1 MLTKIDKLSI
11 MGVRSFDN
19 AHPETIQFHTPL
31 TLIVGYNG
39 SGKTTIIECLK
50 YATTGD
56 LPPNSKGGAF
66 IHDPNLCGEKDVLA
80 QVKMKFNGTT
90 GAKMVVTRNLQLT
103 VKKNTRQQKTLECT
117 LMVNKNG
124 ERSVLSS
131 RVAELDQI
139 MPQNLGV
146 SKAILDSVIFCHQEE
161 SLWPM
166 SEPSALKKKFD
177 EIFEALKY
185 TKAIDNIKTLRKA
198 QNDALKVFKSTEQF
212 TKDIKDKGDKAER
225 RSKALG
231 AELKTLR
238 EEITELHNKTKE
250 AEEKWI
256 EATNKGAQYTSV
268 IKDLEHSRKREDWL
282 QRTVQEL
289 GHDLKEQRKE
299 SDEWLQSELDQ
310 YAERMAAHG
319 QQEKQQKQDYEKL
332 TRKIHGINEQLRRK
346 DAEAGRYQEQRLNH
360 EDQIK
365 KRKLMIQKT
374 SRDHKIRGYENDL
387 DDMQINEYME
397 KISKLSRDQIAV
409 VEKARTDKNREKEKA
424 QDVLTQLDRQQSA
437 LNEHKKFAKQQS
449 AANDRK
455 IGSLQSDLNKIQTD
469 EGGKAILED
478 KIKDLEIRLSK
489 SRDDSKKGSWDSN
502 LQENKS
508 QLRKLVDEIAQL
520 QDDVVQV
527 SKQAEDRAELNIAK
541 KEAADC
547 QRNLQK
553 MRDVYGERLE
563 VILGHGWQPSSLEAD
578 FRKVNDQRSRLVRE
592 AEREWEGVSHRL
604 KQLDD
609 NLSSARSDRSKG
621 EKKMAICVKK
631 LSDNVEGEPE
641 DYPKTLL
648 AIQKDR
654 DTLKADIDNY
664 DNERSYFTD
673 GIALAHKENKC
684 KLCLR
689 NFQAKEQTDFISRLE
704 KKIAK
709 QTMTQIG
716 EELRV
721 LEDDLR
727 NTKDAGSSY
736 DTWVQLSQEDL
747 PKLIADEK
755 KLGLEREN
763 ILRENEEHDKIVEDR
778 VEARRVLESLA
789 SSVKSISDYARDLTK
804 YSGRVQELTAEQKD
818 IVISRTLDEIQE
830 QIRVL
835 GGKSQDKTNSIKNLT
850 DEKERVHSQI
860 NAFELELTKAK
871 GSLTSAHHQL
881 EKKADIFK
889 NIEDLKKSNGECRDQ
904 VKRFDAQLDELAPK
918 METERT
924 KFDDI
929 EQRGSDKERDLRQ
942 EATKLSESLHQLKL
956 ANQNVDA
963 YSREDGAARLE
974 QCQREIE
981 SAQRDKDIAEEEKT
995 RVTRMINKI
1004 QKELTNHDAN
1014 KRTIADNIKYRR
1026 SLREL
1031 QDVKTEVS
1039 QLSAQN
1045 AEADQCHWKKE
1056 SRYWEGQHDKFKTQK
1071 TSKLGSSKAK
1081 DDELLRLIKEWDV
1094 DYKDAAYNFKK
1105 AHIEVETTKAAVE
1118 DLGRYGG
1125 ALDKAIM
1132 KYHGIKME
1140 EINRIIEELWK
1151 KTYQGTDVDTILI
1164 RSDDE
1169 AAKGNRSYN
1178 YRVCMIKQDVEMDMR
1193 GRCSAGQ
1200 KVLASIIIR
1209 LALAECFGVNCGLI
1223 ALDEPTT
1230 NLDRDNIR
1238 SLATSLHDIIESRRH
1253 QSNFQLIVITHDE
1266 EFLKFMKCPDFCDH
1280 YYRVYR
1286 NDKQKSCIAKQ
1297 SIVDV
1302 M

>member
-1 MLTKIDKLSI
+1 

-19 AHPETIQFHTPL
+19 TRQETIQFHTPL

-66 IHDPNLCGEKDVLA
+66 IQDPNLCGEKEVYA
-80 QVKMKFNGTT
+80 QVKMSFNGTS
-90 GAKMVVTRNLQLT
+90 GAKMVINRNLLLT

-117 LMVNKNG
+117 LVVVKDG
-124 ERSVLSS
+124 ERTALSS

-146 SKAILDSVIFCHQEE
+146 SKAILDSVIFCHQDE

-185 TKAIDNIKTLRKA
+185 TKAIDNIKALRKV
-198 QNDALKVFKSTEQF
+198 QNEALKIFKNTEQY
-212 TKDIKDKGDKAER
+212 TKDIKDKGDKAEK
-225 RSKALG
+225 RSKALDM
-231 AELKTLR
+231 ELKTLR
-238 EEITELHNKTKE
+238 EEITELDNKANE
-250 AEEKWI
+250 AEDKWI

-268 IKDLEHSRKREDWL
+268 IKDMEHSRKREDWL
-282 QRTVQEL
+282 QTTVQEL

-310 YAERMAAHG
+310 YAERMAAHE
-319 QQEKQQKQDYEKL
+319 QQEKQLKQDYENL
-332 TRKIHGINEQLRRK
+332 ERKIDGISKQLRRK
-346 DAEAGRYQEQRLNH
+346 DAEAGEYQAQRANH
-360 EDQIK
+360 VDQVK
-365 KRKLMIQKT
+365 KRKTMIKKT
-374 SRDHKIRGYENDL
+374 SSDHKIRGYEHDL
-387 DDMQINEYME
+387 DDTRINEYME
-397 KISKLSRDQIAV
+397 KILNLSREQNAA
-409 VEKARTDKNREKEKA
+409 VEKARNDKELERQKA
-424 QDVLTQLDRQQSA
+424 QGILTQLDRERSA
-437 LNEHKKFAKQQS
+437 LNERKKSAKHQS
-449 AANDRK
+449 VANDRK
-455 IGSLQSDLNKIQTD
+455 IDFLQSDLNKIEAD

-478 KIKDLEIRLSK
+478 SIRDLEIRLSK
-489 SRDDSKKGSWDSN
+489 SRDDSKKASWDSK
-502 LQENKS
+502 LQEGKS
-508 QLRKLVDEIAQL
+508 QLRILEDEIAQL
-520 QDDVVQV
+520 QGDLAQV
-527 SKQAEDRAELNIAK
+527 SKQAEDRAALNIAK

-563 VILGHGWQPSSLEAD
+563 AILGHGWQSSSLEAD
-578 FRKVNDQRSRLVRE
+578 FRKVHDQRSRLVRD
-592 AEREWEGVSHRL
+592 AEREREGVSRRL
-604 KQLDD
+604 EQLDFK
-609 NLSSARSDRSKG
+609 LSSARSDRSKA
-621 EKKMAICVKK
+621 EKELAACVKK

-641 DYPKTLL
+641 DYPKTVSE
-648 AIQKDR
+648 IQKDR

-664 DNERSYFTD
+664 ENERKYFAD
-673 GIALAHKENKC
+673 GIALAHKEHKC

-709 QTMTQIG
+709 QTMTQIR
-716 EELRV
+716 EELSV
-721 LEDDLR
+721 LEDDLQK
-727 NTKDAGSSY
+727 TKDAGPSY
-736 DTWVQLSQEDL
+736 ETWVRYSREEL
-747 PKLIADEK
+747 PKILANEK
-755 KLGLEREN
+755 RLGLEREN

-778 VEARRVLESLA
+778 VEARRDLESLA
-789 SSVKSISDYARDLTK
+789 GSVKNINEYDRDLTK
-804 YSGRVQELTAEQKD
+804 YVGRVQELTAEQKD
-818 IVISRTLDEIQE
+818 TGISHTPDEIQD

-835 GGKSQDKTNSIKNLT
+835 SGKSQDKRNSIQTFK
-850 DEKERVHSQI
+850 DDKDRVRLQI
-860 NAFELELTKAK
+860 VTLELDLSKAR
-871 GSLTSAHHQL
+871 SNLTSAQHQL
-881 EKKADIFK
+881 DKKADIFDDVE
-889 NIEDLKKSNGECRDQ
+889 NLRRLNGEFRDQ
-904 VKRFDAQLDELAPK
+904 VKQLDAQLDKLDPRI
-918 METERT
+918 ETEKT
-924 KFDDI
+924 KVADI

-942 EATKLSESLHQLKL
+942 EATRLSESLHQLKI
-956 ANQNVDA
+956 ANQNVDD
-963 YSREDGAARLE
+963 YNQEDGAAKLE
-974 QCQREIE
+974 RCQREIE
-981 SAQRDKDIAEEEKT
+981 SAQKDKDIAEQEKT
-995 RVTRMINKI
+995 RVIRLINKT

-1026 SLREL
+1026 NLREL
-1031 QDVKTEVS
+1031 QDVRTEIA

-1045 AEADQCHWKKE
+1045 AEADQSHWKKE

-1071 TSKLGSSKAK
+1071 TSKWGSAKAK
-1081 DDELLRLIKEWDV
+1081 DDELLRLINEWQV

-1132 KYHGIKME
+1132 KYHSIKME

-1164 RSDDE
+1164 RSDNE

-1178 YRVCMIKQDVEMDMR
+1178 YRVCMVKQDAEMDMR

-1280 YYRVYR
+1280 YYRVSR
-1286 NDKQKSCIAKQ
+1286 NEKQKSCIERQ
-1297 SIVDV
+1297 SIADV